1 MGVKPFLCILELSGK
16 VCDAVESAAEA
27 LALLL
32 LLAVSNRC
40 SSALYGMSEVNFG

>member
-32 LLAVSNRC
+32 LAVSNRC